1 MPWIPPLNQSMNA
14 KFHCLILW
22 LSLSLWLCGGII
34 LHNYISLIK
43 MVTFKKAWLYIESP
57 CERVLRSRYLLWSHI
72 YQLPIYDSDFIAY
85 FLSLLLSSSF
95 WFWRIGHVTNSSQTQ
110 LLFFF
115 FLLTVSI
122 LIIRPYLYLSH
133 APQLK
138 IMY

>member
-1 MPWIPPLNQSMNA
+1 MDTALKSINECQVSL
-14 KFHCLILW
+14 FDTVT
-22 LSLSLWLCGGII
+22 LSLSLSMCDCVDCGGII
-34 LHNYISLIK
+34 LHNYIGLIK

-85 FLSLLLSSSF
+85 FLSLLLSSSI
-95 WFWRIGHVTNSSQTQ
+95 WFWRIWHVSDQ
-110 LLFFF
+110 LLSNP
-115 FLLTVSI
+115 VSI
-122 LIIRPYLYLSH
+122 LIIRPALYLSY